1 MSDEDEFDPD
11 SDDPGYE
18 VPEGTEFFA
27 DIPADLGIH
36 PLLLG
41 VLNAL
46 VFFAASDE
54 AAVNPGSADAM
65 IQRIVDCL
73 LRLKDADLRRVREDM
88 DTLLGY
94 ARDQKW
100 EKAHVLFLKTFLK
113 DIGIEA
119 GKGGEG

>member
-1 MSDEDEFDPD
+1 MSDDFDDEDDA
-11 SDDPGYE
+11 GYD

-27 DIPADLGIH
+27 DIPPELGVH

-46 VFFAASDE
+46 VFFAASSE
-54 AAVNPGSADAM
+54 EAVNAAAADAM
-65 IQRIVDCL
+65 IQRIVDQL

-88 DTLLGY
+88 DCLFRL
-94 ARDQKW
+94 AKEEKW

-113 DIGIEA
+113 DIGLEA
-119 GKGGEG
+119 AKGGDE